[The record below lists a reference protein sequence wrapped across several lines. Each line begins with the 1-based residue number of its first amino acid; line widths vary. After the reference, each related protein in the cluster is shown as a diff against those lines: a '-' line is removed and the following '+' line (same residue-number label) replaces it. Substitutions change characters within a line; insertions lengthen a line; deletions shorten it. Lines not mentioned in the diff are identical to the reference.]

1 MEQERCERFLPF
13 ILSIDRISKN
23 IKRIKDNVMEKYS
36 LRSAHVMCIF
46 NLVKSPDGL
55 NSTELAEIC
64 GVDKAFISRVT
75 AELENRGYIERKQ
88 NSQGSI
94 YKSKFSLT
102 EAGLEVNKYISKK
115 IAEIMGEVSGEI
127 PDHKLKVFYE
137 VLSIIDENIS
147 FQLKEEKY
155 GN

>member
-1 MEQERCERFLPF
+1 MEQDRAERFLPF

-23 IKRIKDNVMEKYS
+23 IKRIKDKTMEKYN
-36 LRSAHVMCIF
+36 LRSAHVMCLF

-64 GVDKAFISRVT
+64 GVDKAFVSRVT
-75 AELENRGYIERKQ
+75 TELESRGYIERKE

-94 YKSKFSLT
+94 YKSKFLLT
-102 EAGLEVNKYISKK
+102 ESGIEINKYISTK
-115 IAEIMGEVSGEI
+115 IAEIMGHVSGDI
-127 PDHKLKVFYE
+127 PAHKLKAFYE
-137 VLSIIDENIS
+137 VLSIIDDNIS

>member
-1 MEQERCERFLPF
+1 MEQDRCERFLPF

-23 IKRIKDNVMEKYS
+23 IKRIKDKAMEKYD
-36 LRSAHVMCIF
+36 LRSAHVMCLF

-55 NSTELAEIC
+55 NSTELADIC
-64 GVDKAFISRVT
+64 GVDKAFVSRVT
-75 AELENRGYIERKQ
+75 TELENRGYIERKQ
-88 NSQGSI
+88 NSHGSI
-94 YKSKFSLT
+94 YKSKFVLT
-102 EAGLEVNKYISKK
+102 QEGLEINEYIGKK
-115 IAEIMGEVSGEI
+115 IAEIMGKVSGEI

-137 VLSIIDENIS
+137 VLAIIDENIS

>member
-1 MEQERCERFLPF
+1 MEQDRAERFLPF

-23 IKRIKDNVMEKYS
+23 IKRIKDKAMEKYN
-36 LRSAHVMCIF
+36 LRSAHVMCLF

-64 GVDKAFISRVT
+64 GVDKAFVSRVT
-75 AELENRGYIERKQ
+75 TELESRGYIERKE

-94 YKSKFSLT
+94 YKSKFLLT
-102 EAGLEVNKYISKK
+102 ESGIEINKYISTK
-115 IAEIMGEVSGEI
+115 IAEIMGHVSGDI
-127 PDHKLKVFYE
+127 PVHKLKAFYE
-137 VLSIIDENIS
+137 VLSIIDDNIS